1 MRNVV
6 KIPLVF
12 ILLILIYLLFTTGSS
27 DTGQHQINETKN
39 QVAQEAIKQYNIVK
53 RNGSGIEAS
62 LHAGFV
68 AEAFLQVGDKENYAK
83 WTKIKEQEEQE
94 EQYAKNANVNLP

>member
-6 KIPLVF
+6 KIPLIF
-12 ILLILIYLLFTTGSS
+12 ILLILIYFLFTTGSS
-27 DTGQHQINETKN
+27 DTNQHQINVTKN

-53 RNGSGIEAS
+53 RNGPGMEAS

-68 AEAFLQVGDKENYAK
+68 AEAFLKVGDSENHSK
-83 WTKIKEQEEQE
+83 WTKIKEQEERN
-94 EQYAKNANVNLP
+94 AKNANVNLP

>member
-6 KIPLVF
+6 KIPLIF
-12 ILLILIYLLFTTGSS
+12 ILLILIYFLFTTGSS
-27 DTGQHQINETKN
+27 DTGQYQTNETKN

-68 AEAFLQVGDKENYAK
+68 AEAFLQIGDKENYTK
-83 WTKIKEQEEQE
+83 WIKIKEQEERD
-94 EQYAKNANVNLP
+94 AKNANVNLP